1 MVLFAK
7 DIVDRDYITAAGSIN
22 AFDAAKLM
30 RDRSHGFIF
39 VSGGEGRPVGMVTEW
54 DYISKVAAEGRD
66 PSKVSLEEIMSTNLV
81 TVNDDWGIDQVSQFM
96 TEKGI
101 RRVLVLHK
109 GTLIGVITSKT
120 VLSTLKSYLDTV
132 SVQVARLQGPWQ

>member
-1 MVLFAK
+1 MVLFAR
-7 DIVDRDYITAAGSIN
+7 DIVDRDYITAAGSTN

-30 RDRSHGFIF
+30 RDRRHGFII

>member
-1 MVLFAK
+1 MVLFAR
-7 DIVDRDYITAAGSIN
+7 DIVDRDYITAAGCTN

-30 RDRSHGFIF
+30 RDRRHGFIV